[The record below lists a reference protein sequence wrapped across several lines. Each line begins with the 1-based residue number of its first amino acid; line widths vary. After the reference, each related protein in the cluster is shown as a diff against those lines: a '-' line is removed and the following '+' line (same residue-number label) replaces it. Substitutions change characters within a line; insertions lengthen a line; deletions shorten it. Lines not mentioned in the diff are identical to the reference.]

1 MHKSHVLA
9 VQIGLCGQCGGICA
23 VNDVLAHAV
32 QLGGSFVASS
42 REKQQYAELMML

>member
-1 MHKSHVLA
+1 MWFNFGCFLLGNA
-9 VQIGLCGQCGGICA
+9 
-23 VNDVLAHAV
+23 